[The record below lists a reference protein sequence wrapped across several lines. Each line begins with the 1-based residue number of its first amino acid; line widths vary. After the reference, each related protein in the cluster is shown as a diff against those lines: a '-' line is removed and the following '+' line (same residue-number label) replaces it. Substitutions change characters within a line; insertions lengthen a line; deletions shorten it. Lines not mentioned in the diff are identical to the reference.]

1 MNIKSIIPYL
11 VILSGL
17 AALNW
22 EVLWQIK
29 ISLSLGISSWGTAL
43 TLAITMGGMS
53 VGALLAASALRQRKI
68 TKPLQLYGILEILIG
83 LSGLILKP
91 AFGLIE
97 TIDTAAYNAFP
108 SAVFLIY
115 LGGVILTLSIPTL
128 CLGATVPVLGLVAQK
143 YKTSL
148 AYIYGLN
155 TLGAAAG
162 TLIAALILV
171 PSFGLTLTIFVV
183 SALNI
188 LVGIFAITLERKA
201 DQTMKAETPE
211 TVKDKTPIVQSL
223 SFNQALFATF
233 VTGFAT
239 FSLEIAWFRSLTA
252 AFMSTTDAFAIMLAC
267 VLIGL
272 GAGAQLSHLLKMK
285 NIPIG
290 LVLSLAGIL
299 ILLATPLIER
309 FDYLTTGWTE
319 TNSFDLLLKWFS
331 MTLVTTGLPVMLL
344 GAILPWLL
352 NEQETPKKWG
362 TLYGMNAFASI
373 LGALFAAWFLL
384 PTIGFTKTAW
394 GTGLLVIVV
403 GLILTPPANRSVK
416 VYGLAVVALF
426 LAITFNTGAGV
437 KRVQGNIGFI
447 GPSDENKILA
457 YHEGPDATIA
467 AIESKDKWRALVIN
481 GFIATAQHGSN
492 DKNMSANYMKWMG
505 HLPMIMHPDP
515 KKALII
521 AFGTGQTAHAVRQE
535 NPESIDIVDLNKH
548 VLDMAPIFTSNE
560 GVLKDSRVTSHVMDG
575 RAYIRRTQSQYDVI
589 TLEPMPPNFAGVNA
603 LYSYEFYKAAREKM
617 TENGVIAQ
625 WLPFHLVAPEYCEAI
640 AKAMQQAF
648 PNTILWVDP
657 KSSTGIL
664 VGSKDNSERFGEN
677 LYGLER
683 ISLDRGMSEQ
693 EIRDAFILNQE
704 QMREYTRGYE
714 IVNDDNQLLAY
725 GRALYLSHQQAS
737 LNADNQKRLKDV
749 KKKLKLYSKD

>member
-53 VGALLAASALRQRKI
+53 IGALLAASALRNK
-68 TKPLQLYGILEILIG
+68 TVSKPLRLYGILEILIG
-83 LSGLILKP
+83 LSGLILQP
-91 AFGLIE
+91 AFRLIE
-97 TIDTAAYNAFP
+97 SIDTIAYGTFP

-115 LGGVILTLSIPTL
+115 ICGVIMTLSIPTL
-128 CLGATVPVLGLVAQK
+128 CLGATVPILGLVSRR

-162 TLIAALILV
+162 TLIAALVLI
-171 PSFGLTLTIFVV
+171 PSFGLTQTILVV

-188 LVGIFAITLERKA
+188 IVGLFAIMLESK
-201 DQTMKAETPE
+201 QTQSSEAKVTKKAEKAKPAT
-211 TVKDKTPIVQSL
+211 QSL
-223 SFNQALFATF
+223 TFQKALFATF

-239 FSLEIAWFRSLTA
+239 FALEIAWFRSLTA

-285 NIPIG
+285 NIPVG
-290 LVLSLAGIL
+290 LVMSLAGIL

-309 FDYLTTGWTE
+309 FDYMTAGWTT
-319 TNSFDLLLKWFS
+319 TNSFHLLTNWFA

-344 GAILPWLL
+344 GTILPWLL

-373 LGALFAAWFLL
+373 VGALVAAWILL

-394 GTGLLVIVV
+394 LTGSLVIAI
-403 GLILTPPANRSVK
+403 GIILTPRPQRSFKTYV
-416 VYGLAVVALF
+416 LAAIALF
-426 LAITFNTGAGV
+426 LAVAFNTGAGI
-437 KRVQGNIGFI
+437 KRVQGNTGFM
-447 GPSDENKILA
+447 GPPDEHKILA

-467 AIESKDKWRALVIN
+467 AMESKDEWRALVIN
-481 GFIATAQHGSN
+481 GFIATAQHGST
-492 DKNMSANYMKWMG
+492 DKSMSANYMKWMG
-505 HLPMIMHPDP
+505 HLPMILHPDP
-515 KKALII
+515 QKALII
-521 AFGTGQTAHAVRQE
+521 AFGTGQTANAVRQE
-535 NPESIDIVDLNKH
+535 NPKSIDIVDLNRH
-548 VLDMAPIFTSNE
+548 VLEMAPIFTTNE
-560 GVLKDSRVTSHVMDG
+560 GVLEDPRVTTHVMDG
-575 RAYIRRTQSQYDVI
+575 RAYIRRTQNQYDVI

-603 LYSYEFYKAAREKM
+603 LYSYEFYQAARDKM

-625 WLPFHLVAPEYCEAI
+625 WLPFHLVAPGYSEALTN
-640 AKAMQQAF
+640 AMRAVF

-657 KSSTGIL
+657 KSTTGIL
-664 VGSKDNSERFGEN
+664 VGSKDDSNNLGKN
-677 LYGLER
+677 LYGLQR
-683 ISLDRGMSEQ
+683 TKISRGMTAR
-693 EIRDAFILNQE
+693 EIKNAFVLNQE
-704 QMREYTRGYE
+704 QMEEYTKGYD
-714 IVNDDNQLLAY
+714 IVKDDNQLLAF
-725 GRALYLSHQQAS
+725 GRAVYLSHQFGT
-737 LNADNQKRLKDV
+737 LNQENQDRLKEIT
-749 KKKLKLYSKD
+749 K